1 MKQKGGAMLNNLS
14 ILGRVTKPLELR
26 YLQNGTAVLNF
37 DIANSIKVRDNE
49 VTTFLRC
56 VCYGRSAE
64 VINQFV
70 SKGDRVL
77 LQGELRQNSYQ
88 DSSGATKS
96 YHYLQVNSFDFIES
110 KNKEQTQQAP
120 QAPQAPQMPT
130 TQQTKEQKQRADF
143 VKNIIENDDD
153 VIPF

>member
-1 MKQKGGAMLNNLS
+1 MKQKGGTMLNNLS

-37 DIANSIKVRDNE
+37 DIANSIKVKDNE

-110 KNKEQTQQAP
+110 KNKEQTQTQQAP
-120 QAPQAPQMPT
+120 QIPKA
-130 TQQTKEQKQRADF
+130 QQTKEQKQRADF
-143 VKNIIENDDD
+143 VKNIIEIDDIDD

>member
-1 MKQKGGAMLNNLS
+1 MLNNLS

-37 DIANSIKVRDNE
+37 DIANSIKVKDNE

-96 YHYLQVNSFDFIES
+96 YHFLQVNSFDFIES
-110 KNKEQTQQAP
+110 RNKEQAQAQQAP
-120 QAPQAPQMPT
+120 QFLKHNKQ
-130 TQQTKEQKQRADF
+130 KEQKQRADF

>member
-37 DIANSIKVRDNE
+37 DIANSIKVKDNE

-120 QAPQAPQMPT
+120 QAPQMPK

-143 VKNIIENDDD
+143 VKNIIEINDIDD

>member
-37 DIANSIKVRDNE
+37 DIANSIKLRDNE

-70 SKGDRVL
+70 GKGDRVL

-96 YHYLQVNSFDFIES
+96 YHFLQVNSFDFIES
-110 KNKEQTQQAP
+110 RNKEQAQA
-120 QAPQAPQMPT
+120 QQAPQMPT
-130 TQQTKEQKQRADF
+130 TQQTKEQKQRGDF
-143 VKNIIENDDD
+143 VKNIIEIDDIDD

>member
-1 MKQKGGAMLNNLS
+1 MLNNLS

-37 DIANSIKVRDNE
+37 DIANSIKVKDNE

-88 DSSGATKS
+88 DSSGDTKS
-96 YHYLQVNSFDFIES
+96 YHFLQVNSFDFIES
-110 KNKEQTQQAP
+110 KNKEQTQ

-143 VKNIIENDDD
+143 VKNIIEINDD

>member
-1 MKQKGGAMLNNLS
+1 MLNNLS

-37 DIANSIKVRDNE
+37 DIANSIKVKDSE

-77 LQGELRQNSYQ
+77 LQGELRQNSYK

-96 YHYLQVNSFDFIES
+96 YHFLQVNSFDFIES
-110 KNKEQTQQAP
+110 KNKEQAQA
-120 QAPQAPQMPT
+120 QAQQAPQMPT

-143 VKNIIENDDD
+143 VKNIIEIDDD

>member
-37 DIANSIKVRDNE
+37 DIANSIKVKDNE

-96 YHYLQVNSFDFIES
+96 YHFFAS
-110 KNKEQTQQAP
+110 K
-120 QAPQAPQMPT
+120 
-130 TQQTKEQKQRADF
+130 F
-143 VKNIIENDDD
+143 
-153 VIPF
+153 F

>member
-1 MKQKGGAMLNNLS
+1 MLNNLS

-37 DIANSIKVRDNE
+37 DIANSIKVKDSE

-88 DSSGATKS
+88 DSSGATKT
-96 YHYLQVNSFDFIES
+96 YHFLQVNSFDFIES
-110 KNKEQTQQAP
+110 RNKEQAQA
-120 QAPQAPQMPT
+120 QQAPQMPT
-130 TQQTKEQKQRADF
+130 LQQTKEQKQRADF
-143 VKNIIENDDD
+143 VKNIINDDE
-153 VIPF
+153 IPF

>member
-1 MKQKGGAMLNNLS
+1 MLNNLS

-37 DIANSIKVRDNE
+37 DIANSIKVKDNE

-96 YHYLQVNSFDFIES
+96 YHFLQVNSFDFIES
-110 KNKEQTQQAP
+110 KNKEQTQQAQ
-120 QAPQAPQMPT
+120 QAQQMPT

-143 VKNIIENDDD
+143 VKNIIEVEFNDDE
-153 VIPF
+153 IPF

>member
-1 MKQKGGAMLNNLS
+1 MLNNLS

-37 DIANSIKVRDNE
+37 DIANSIKVKDNE

-96 YHYLQVNSFDFIES
+96 YHFLQVNSFDFIES
-110 KNKEQTQQAP
+110 KNKEQTQQAQQAQ
-120 QAPQAPQMPT
+120 QAPQIPKA
-130 TQQTKEQKQRADF
+130 QQTKEQKQRADF
-143 VKNIIENDDD
+143 VKNIIEINDDD
-153 VIPF
+153 VILF

>member
-37 DIANSIKVRDNE
+37 DIANSIKVKDNE

-110 KNKEQTQQAP
+110 KNKEQAQA
-120 QAPQAPQMPT
+120 QQAPQMPK

-143 VKNIIENDDD
+143 VKNIIEINDIDD

>member
-37 DIANSIKVRDNE
+37 DIANSIKVKDNE

-96 YHYLQVNSFDFIES
+96 YHFLQVNSFDFIES
-110 KNKEQTQQAP
+110 RNKE

-143 VKNIIENDDD
+143 VKNIIEINDDE
-153 VIPF
+153 IPF

>member
-1 MKQKGGAMLNNLS
+1 MLNNLS

-26 YLQNGTAVLNF
+26 YLQNGMAVLNF
-37 DIANSIKVRDNE
+37 DIANSIKVKDNE

-110 KNKEQTQQAP
+110 KNKEQTQQA
-120 QAPQAPQMPT
+120 QQMPT

-143 VKNIIENDDD
+143 VKNIIEVEINDDE
-153 VIPF
+153 IPF

>member
-37 DIANSIKVRDNE
+37 DIANSMKVKDNE

-88 DSSGATKS
+88 DSSGATKT

-110 KNKEQTQQAP
+110 KNKEQAQAQQAP
-120 QAPQAPQMPT
+120 QIPKA
-130 TQQTKEQKQRADF
+130 QQTKEQKQRADF
-143 VKNIIENDDD
+143 VKNIIEIDDIDD

>member
-1 MKQKGGAMLNNLS
+1 MLNNLS
-14 ILGRVTKPLELR
+14 ILGRDTKPLELR

-37 DIANSIKVRDNE
+37 DIANSIKVKDNE

-88 DSSGATKS
+88 DSSGATKT

-110 KNKEQTQQAP
+110 KNKEQAQ

-143 VKNIIENDDD
+143 VKNIIENDED

>member
-37 DIANSIKVRDNE
+37 DIANSIKVKDNE

-110 KNKEQTQQAP
+110 KNKEQTQQA
-120 QAPQAPQMPT
+120 QQAPQMPT

-143 VKNIIENDDD
+143 VKNIIEVEINDDE
-153 VIPF
+153 IPF

>member
-1 MKQKGGAMLNNLS
+1 MLNNLS

-37 DIANSIKVRDNE
+37 DIANSIKVKDNE
-49 VTTFLRC
+49 VTTFLKC

-77 LQGELRQNSYQ
+77 LQGELRQNTYQ

-96 YHYLQVNSFDFIES
+96 YHFLQVNSFDFIES
-110 KNKEQTQQAP
+110 KNKGQA

-143 VKNIIENDDD
+143 VKNIIEVEINDDE
-153 VIPF
+153 IPF

>member
-37 DIANSIKVRDNE
+37 DIANSIKVKDNE

-96 YHYLQVNSFDFIES
+96 YHFLQVNSFDFIES
-110 KNKEQTQQAP
+110 KNKEQTQQAQ
-120 QAPQAPQMPT
+120 QAQQMPT

>member
-1 MKQKGGAMLNNLS
+1 MKQKGGEMLNNLS

-37 DIANSIKVRDNE
+37 DITNSIKVKDNE

-88 DSSGATKS
+88 DLEV
-96 YHYLQVNSFDFIES
+96 LQRLI
-110 KNKEQTQQAP
+110 
-120 QAPQAPQMPT
+120 T
-130 TQQTKEQKQRADF
+130 TCK
-143 VKNIIENDDD
+143 
-153 VIPF
+153 

>member
-1 MKQKGGAMLNNLS
+1 MLNNLS

-37 DIANSIKVRDNE
+37 DIANSIKVKDNE

-96 YHYLQVNSFDFIES
+96 YHFLQVNSFDFIES
-110 KNKEQTQQAP
+110 KNKEQAQ
-120 QAPQAPQMPT
+120 QAPQAPQMPK

-143 VKNIIENDDD
+143 VKNIINDDD

>member
-1 MKQKGGAMLNNLS
+1 MRQKGGAMLNNLS

-37 DIANSIKVRDNE
+37 DIANSIKVKDNE

-88 DSSGATKS
+88 DSSGATKT

-110 KNKEQTQQAP
+110 KNAKQA
-120 QAPQAPQMPT
+120 QAPQMPT

-143 VKNIIENDDD
+143 VKNIIEIDE
-153 VIPF
+153 IPF

>member
-1 MKQKGGAMLNNLS
+1 MLNNLS

-37 DIANSIKVRDNE
+37 DIANSIKVKDSE
-49 VTTFLRC
+49 ATTFLRC

-96 YHYLQVNSFDFIES
+96 YHFLQVNSFDFIES
-110 KNKEQTQQAP
+110 KNKEQTQQTQ
-120 QAPQAPQMPT
+120 QAQQMPT